1 MGHNIGMRHTWE
13 GKHEKD
19 GCQTKVHGISVIMR
33 SDITGR
39 PWSPCS
45 KADFQARYLQ
55 VKDNWCMEG
64 KVYLSYDTVI
74 PRLPGL

>member
-1 MGHNIGMRHTWE
+1 MLHTWA
-13 GKHEKD
+13 GKHKRD
-19 GCQTKVHGISVIMR
+19 GCQTNYYGQSVIMR
-33 SDITGR
+33 SDIIGA

-64 KVYLSYDTVI
+64 KVYLHLISIYLKSYDI
-74 PRLPGL
+74 

>member
-1 MGHNIGMRHTWE
+1 MSHTWAE
-13 GKHEKD
+13 PHKSN
-19 GCQTKVHGISVIMR
+19 GCLTKVNGQHVIVR
-33 SDITGR
+33 SDVTGN

-64 KVYLSYDTVI
+64 KLSY
-74 PRLPGL
+74 G

>member
-1 MGHNIGMRHTWE
+1 MLHT
-13 GKHEKD
+13 HEEAHKSN
-19 GCQTKVHGISVIMR
+19 GCQTTYHGISVIMR

-64 KVYLSYDTVI
+64 KVYLHLISIYF
-74 PRLPGL
+74 

>member
-1 MGHNIGMRHTWE
+1 MLHTHE

-19 GCQTKVHGISVIMR
+19 GCQTIYHGQSVIMR
-33 SDITGR
+33 SGITGR

-64 KVYLSYDTVI
+64 KVSLHLISIYF
-74 PRLPGL
+74 